1 MPGDPPCWSHIFYED
16 ENASESEPMTKSTKT
31 IKSASTKASGAKT
44 SAVKSTDTKRSRS
57 KSAVSN
63 GAGAIP
69 RDIEKFLS
77 DNDARICNELFDFL
91 RIPSVS
97 AKSEHNADTKRAADW
112 VKASLDKV
120 GVAAKI
126 YPTAG
131 PPIVVG
137 EWRNAPG
144 APTVLIYGHYD
155 VQPAEP
161 LDLWTS
167 PPFEPMVRDV
177 KRFARGSVDDK
188 GQLFLHVKALEAH
201 LATRK
206 KLPVNV
212 VVIAE
217 GEEEV
222 GSDHLGQFVEQQ
234 KKLLGCDAVVISDSS
249 MFAPGL
255 PSILSSLRGL
265 AYFEINVQGPKSDL
279 HSGSYGGAVVN
290 PAMALA
296 RILATFHDKNGRIAI
311 PGFYKKV
318 REWDPKIRK
327 QMRSL
332 PFDDKT
338 LMKETGVNAL
348 GGEKGYT
355 TLEKLWIRPTCE
367 VNGMLSGY
375 TGEGAKTV
383 LPAKAMAK
391 VSCRLVPDQDPA
403 DIEKLMKAHVARV
416 APKGVKVGVKHLH
429 GGRPWRAELNGPIF
443 DAARKALGAAFGKE
457 PVITGEGGSIPVV
470 GDFERILGAPV
481 LLVGFGLPGE
491 NAHAPNEWMSV
502 ENFRIGMAAMAA
514 LWDEYGKSGRRCAGS
529 GKRSGK
535 RLRLNGG

>member
-1 MPGDPPCWSHIFYED
+1 MK
-16 ENASESEPMTKSTKT
+16 KSKT
-31 IKSASTKASGAKT
+31 
-44 SAVKSTDTKRSRS
+44 AVKAR
-57 KSAVSN
+57 
-63 GAGAIP
+63 GAIP
-69 RDIEKFLS
+69 SDLEDFLS
-77 DNDARICNELFDFL
+77 KNDSRIHDELFEFL

-97 AKSEHNADTKRAADW
+97 AKSEHNGDTKRAADW
-112 VKASLDKV
+112 VKNALDKI
-120 GVAAKI
+120 GVPAKI

-131 PPIVVG
+131 HPIVMG
-137 EWRNAPG
+137 EWRKAPG

-167 PPFEPMVRDV
+167 PPFEPTMRDG
-177 KRFARGSVDDK
+177 KIFARGSVDDK
-188 GQLFLHVKALEAH
+188 GQLFLHIKALEAH

-212 VVIAE
+212 VIIAE

-222 GSDHLGQFVEQQ
+222 GSDNLAEFVVEQ
-234 KKLLGCDAVVISDSS
+234 KELLKADAVVISDSA

-265 AYFEINVQGPKSDL
+265 AYFEINVQGPAGDL

-296 RILATFHDKNGRIAI
+296 RILATFHDKDGRIAI

-318 REWDPKIRK
+318 REWDPKIRR

-332 PFDDKT
+332 PFDDRT
-338 LMKETGVNAL
+338 LMKETSVAAL
-348 GGEKGYT
+348 GGEKGYS

-403 DIEKLMKAHVARV
+403 DIAKLMKAHVAKV
-416 APKGVKVGVKHLH
+416 APKGVKVRVDTLH
-429 GGRPWRAELNGPIF
+429 GGRPWRAELNGPIY
-443 DAARKALGAAFGKE
+443 DAARSALRAAFGKE

-470 GDFERILGAPV
+470 GDFQKILGAPV

-491 NAHAPNEWMSV
+491 NAHAPDEWMSE
-502 ENFRIGMAAMAA
+502 ENFRLGMRAVAT
-514 LWDEYGKSGRRCAGS
+514 LWEEYGGKAGI
-529 GKRSGK
+529 GKREEEAGD
-535 RLRLNGG
+535 RD

>member
-1 MPGDPPCWSHIFYED
+1 
-16 ENASESEPMTKSTKT
+16 MTKPARRADDKRR
-31 IKSASTKASGAKT
+31 AAAKATTRKVAT
-44 SAVKSTDTKRSRS
+44 TR
-57 KSAVSN
+57 SN
-63 GAGAIP
+63 GTIP
-69 RDIEKFLS
+69 ADLQQYLT
-77 DNDARICNELFDFL
+77 DHDARIRAELFDFL

-97 AKSEHNADTKRAADW
+97 AKSDHNADTKRAAEW
-112 VKASLDKV
+112 VKSSLDKI
-120 GVAAKI
+120 GVPAKI

-131 PPIVVG
+131 HPVVVG
-137 EWRNAPG
+137 EWRKATG

-155 VQPAEP
+155 VQPPEP

-167 PPFEPMVRDV
+167 PPFEPTVRDG
-177 KRFARGSVDDK
+177 KIFARGSVDDK
-188 GQLFLHVKALEAH
+188 GQLFLHIKALEAH
-201 LATRK
+201 LAARK

-217 GEEEV
+217 GEEEI
-222 GSDHLGQFVEQQ
+222 GSEHLAQFVQEE
-234 KKLLGCDAVVISDSS
+234 KDLLDCDAVVISDSA

-265 AYFEINVQGPKSDL
+265 AYFEINVQGPQGDL

-296 RILATFHDKNGRIAI
+296 RILATFHDENGHIAI
-311 PGFYKKV
+311 PGFYDKV
-318 REWDPKIRK
+318 REWDPRIRG

-338 LMKETGVNAL
+338 LMRETGVDTL

-403 DIEKLMKAHVARV
+403 DIEKLMKAHVAKV
-416 APKGVKVGVKHLH
+416 APKGVKATVQHLH
-429 GGRPWRAELNGPIF
+429 GGRPWRAELAGPLY
-443 DAARKALGAAFGKE
+443 DAARSALRAAFGKE

-491 NAHAPNEWMSV
+491 NAHAPDEWMSE
-502 ENFRIGMAAMAA
+502 ENFRLGMRAMAT
-514 LWDEYGKSGRRCAGS
+514 LWDEYGT
-529 GKRSGK
+529 KR
-535 RLRLNGG
+535 

>member
-1 MPGDPPCWSHIFYED
+1 MPGDPACWSHLFYDD
-16 ENASESEPMTKSTKT
+16 ENADESERMTKTAPKSQTNGT
-31 IKSASTKASGAKT
+31 IPKDLG
-44 SAVKSTDTKRSRS
+44 DFLEQNDSR
-57 KSAVSN
+57 
-63 GAGAIP
+63 IH
-69 RDIEKFLS
+69 D
-77 DNDARICNELFDFL
+77 ELFEFL

-97 AKSEHNADTKRAADW
+97 AKSDHNADTKRAAEW
-112 VKASLDKV
+112 VKASLDKI
-120 GVAAKI
+120 GVPAKI

-131 PPIVVG
+131 HPVVVG
-137 EWRNAPG
+137 EWRKAPG
-144 APTVLIYGHYD
+144 APTVLVYGHYD

-167 PPFEPMVRDV
+167 PPFEPTIRDGNI
-177 KRFARGSVDDK
+177 FARGSVDDK
-188 GQLFLHVKALEAH
+188 GQLFLHIKALEAH
-201 LATRK
+201 LATRG

-217 GEEEV
+217 GEEEI
-222 GSDHLGQFVEQQ
+222 GSEHLAQFVEEQ
-234 KKLLGCDAVVISDSS
+234 KKLLAADAVVISDSA

-265 AYFEINVQGPKSDL
+265 AYFEINVQGPAGDL

-296 RILATFHDKNGRIAI
+296 RILATFHDENGHIAI
-311 PGFYKKV
+311 PGFYDKV
-318 REWDPKIRK
+318 REWDPKIRE

-332 PFDDKT
+332 PFDDKN
-338 LMKETGVNAL
+338 LMKETGVDAL

-355 TLEKLWIRPTCE
+355 TLEKLWTRPTCE
-367 VNGMLSGY
+367 VNGLLSGY

-403 DIEKLMKAHVARV
+403 EIEKLLKAHVAKV
-416 APKGVKVGVKHLH
+416 APKGIKVTVKALH
-429 GGRPWRAELNGPIF
+429 GGRPWRAELNGKIY
-443 DAARKALGAAFGKE
+443 DAARAALRAAFGKE

-470 GDFERILGAPV
+470 GDFEKILGAPV

-491 NAHAPNEWMSV
+491 NAHAPDEWMSD
-502 ENFRIGMAAMAA
+502 ENFRLGMRAAAA
-514 LWDEYGKSGRRCAGS
+514 LWDEYGA
-529 GKRSGK
+529 
-535 RLRLNGG
+535 LV

>member
-1 MPGDPPCWSHIFYED
+1 MAGDPACWSHLFDDYSNEG
-16 ENASESEPMTKSTKT
+16 ESDQM
-31 IKSASTKASGAKT
+31 ANGQGAAADLKQ
-44 SAVKSTDTKRSRS
+44 
-57 KSAVSN
+57 
-63 GAGAIP
+63 
-69 RDIEKFLS
+69 FLS
-77 DNDARICNELFDFL
+77 NNQARIETELFDFL

-97 AKSEHNADTKRAADW
+97 AKAEHNGDTKRAAEW
-112 VKASLDKV
+112 VKASLDKI
-120 GVAAKI
+120 GVPAKI
-126 YPTAG
+126 YPTPG
-131 PPIVVG
+131 HPVVVG
-137 EWRNAPG
+137 EWRNAAG

-155 VQPAEP
+155 VQPPEP

-167 PPFEPMVRDV
+167 PPFEPTVRNGNIC
-177 KRFARGSVDDK
+177 ARGSVDDK
-188 GQLFLHVKALEAH
+188 GQLFLHIKALEAH

-217 GEEEV
+217 GEEEI
-222 GSDHLGQFVEQQ
+222 GSEHLASFVEEQEQ
-234 KKLLGCDAVVISDSS
+234 LLKADAVVISDSA

-265 AYFEINVQGPKSDL
+265 AYFEINVQGPKGDL

-296 RILATFHDKNGRIAI
+296 RILATLHDDNGHIAI
-311 PGFYKKV
+311 SGFYDKV
-318 REWDPKIRK
+318 REWDPKIRE

-332 PFDDKT
+332 PFDEIAF
-338 LMKETGVNAL
+338 MGETGVNAL
-348 GGEKGYT
+348 GGEKSYT
-355 TLEKLWIRPTCE
+355 TLEKLWTRPTCE
-367 VNGMLSGY
+367 VNGLLSGY

-403 DIEKLMKAHVARV
+403 DIEKLLKAHVAKV
-416 APKGVKVGVKHLH
+416 APKGVNAEVRTLH
-429 GGRPWRAELNGPIF
+429 GGRPWRAELDGPIYE
-443 DAARKALGAAFGKE
+443 AAKAALRAAFGKE

-491 NAHAPNEWMSV
+491 NAHAPNEWMSD
-502 ENFRIGMAAMAA
+502 ENFRLGMRAMAV
-514 LWDEYGKSGRRCAGS
+514 LWDEYAARAQA
-529 GKRSGK
+529 KR
-535 RLRLNGG
+535 

>member
-1 MPGDPPCWSHIFYED
+1 MPGDPACWSHIFYDD
-16 ENASESEPMTKSTKT
+16 ENENETHPMTKS
-31 IKSASTKASGAKT
+31 SKAA
-44 SAVKSTDTKRSRS
+44 R
-57 KSAVSN
+57 SN
-63 GAGAIP
+63 GSIP
-69 RDIEKFLS
+69 GDLRKFLS
-77 DNDARICNELFDFL
+77 DNDTRIRSELFDFL

-97 AKSEHNADTKRAADW
+97 AKSEHNADTKRAAEW
-112 VKASLDKV
+112 VKSSLDRI
-120 GVAAKI
+120 GVPAKI

-131 PPIVVG
+131 HPVVVG

-144 APTVLIYGHYD
+144 ATTVLIYGHYD

-167 PPFEPMVRDV
+167 PPFEPTVRNG
-177 KRFARGSVDDK
+177 KIFARGSVDDK

-201 LATRK
+201 LATRGR
-206 KLPVNV
+206 LPINV

-217 GEEEV
+217 GEEEI
-222 GSDHLGQFVEQQ
+222 GSEHLASFVKEQ
-234 KKLLGCDAVVISDSS
+234 KKLLKADAVVISDSA

-255 PSILSSLRGL
+255 PSVLSSLRGL
-265 AYFEINVQGPKSDL
+265 AYFEINVQGSKGDL

-296 RILATFHDKNGRIAI
+296 RILATFHDDKGHIAI

-318 REWDPKIRK
+318 RAWDPRIRK

-338 LMKETGVNAL
+338 LMKETGVDAL

-367 VNGMLSGY
+367 VNGLLSGY

-403 DIEKLMKAHVARV
+403 DIEKLMKAHVAKV
-416 APKGVKVGVKHLH
+416 APKGVKVSVQHLH
-429 GGRPWRAELNGPIF
+429 GGRPWRAELNGGIY
-443 DAARKALGAAFGKE
+443 DAARRALRAAFGKE

-491 NAHAPNEWMSV
+491 NAHAPDEWMSE
-502 ENFRIGMAAMAA
+502 ENFRVGTLAMAT
-514 LWDEYGKSGRRCAGS
+514 LWDEYGAKQ
-529 GKRSGK
+529 
-535 RLRLNGG
+535 

>member
-1 MPGDPPCWSHIFYED
+1 MGDPACWSHLFYD
-16 ENASESEPMTKSTKT
+16 DDGNPKMTTT
-31 IKSASTKASGAKT
+31 APVETRDGQIARDL
-44 SAVKSTDTKRSRS
+44 TD
-57 KSAVSN
+57 
-63 GAGAIP
+63 
-69 RDIEKFLS
+69 FLS
-77 DNDARICNELFDFL
+77 KNDERIMQELFDFL

-97 AKSEHNADTKRAADW
+97 AKSDHNADTKRAADW
-112 VKASLDKV
+112 VKSSLDKI
-120 GVAAKI
+120 GVPAKI

-131 PPIVVG
+131 HPIVVG

-155 VQPAEP
+155 VQPPEP
-161 LDLWTS
+161 LELWTS
-167 PPFEPMVRDV
+167 PAFEPTIRGGNLY
-177 KRFARGSVDDK
+177 ARGSVDDK
-188 GQLFLHVKALEAH
+188 GQLFLHIKALEAH

-206 KLPVNV
+206 KLPINV

-222 GSDHLGQFVEQQ
+222 GSEHLAQFVQAQ
-234 KKLLGCDAVVISDSS
+234 KKLLAADAVVISDSA

-265 AYFEINVQGPKSDL
+265 AYFEINVQGAKGDL
-279 HSGSYGGAVVN
+279 HSGSYGGAVAN

-296 RILATFHDKNGRIAI
+296 RILATFHDAKGHIAI
-311 PGFYKKV
+311 QGFYDKV
-318 REWDPKIRK
+318 REWPVRIRE

-338 LMKETGVNAL
+338 LMEETGVDVL
-348 GGEKGYT
+348 SGEEGFT
-355 TLEKLWIRPTCE
+355 TLERLWTRPTCE
-367 VNGMLSGY
+367 VNGLLSGY

-403 DIEKLMKAHVARV
+403 DIEKLVKAHVAKV
-416 APKGVKVGVKHLH
+416 APQGVRAEVRTLH
-429 GGRPWRAELNGPIF
+429 GGRPWRAELDGPIF
-443 DAARKALGAAFGKE
+443 EAAKVALRAAFGKE

-491 NAHAPNEWMSV
+491 NAHAPDEWMSV
-502 ENFRIGMAAMAA
+502 DNFRRGAQAMAG
-514 LWDEYGKSGRRCAGS
+514 LWDQYA
-529 GKRSGK
+529 
-535 RLRLNGG
+535 RLAK